1 MRTALPASQADQH
14 LKRAG
19 RSKARHQGSRRGHL
33 ARQLHA
39 LRSRILRSGAENPAT
54 SRQPVRHEVVT
65 HVLGTTCHLCVQAG
79 HQKNGTR
86 SRDSNCG
93 SDSCQCVPEIGN
105 VALCEMIHFASFG
118 FVPAFMSYTALACWK
133 SDTYVLNFRSTLTCL
148 RFG

>member
-1 MRTALPASQADQH
+1 MRTALPASQADQY

-65 HVLGTTCHLCVQAG
+65 HVLGRPV
-79 HQKNGTR
+79 
-86 SRDSNCG
+86 
-93 SDSCQCVPEIGN
+93 
-105 VALCEMIHFASFG
+105 
-118 FVPAFMSYTALACWK
+118 
-133 SDTYVLNFRSTLTCL
+133 TYVSGLDTGLGGGPGRIRTSNQTVMSLTSIPFES
-148 RFG
+148 RAV

>member
-39 LRSRILRSGAENPAT
+39 LRSRILRPGAENPAT

-65 HVLGTTCHLCVQAG
+65 HVFRYDLSPMCPGWTRLSWGAG
-79 HQKNGTR
+79 QDK
-86 SRDSNCG
+86 
-93 SDSCQCVPEIGN
+93 
-105 VALCEMIHFASFG
+105 
-118 FVPAFMSYTALACWK
+118 TAK
-133 SDTYVLNFRSTLTCL
+133 TYVIEIAI
-148 RFG
+148 